1 MRSLY
6 CLIWGAAR
14 RYALSLA
21 RVHTHTRTHSAV
33 ILMDSPT
40 EEWGEDRNMVFV
52 QTIQ

>member
-1 MRSLY
+1 MALRT
-6 CLIWGAAR
+6 IPDAR
-14 RYALSLA
+14 
-21 RVHTHTRTHSAV
+21 THVRTHSAV